1 MNANF
6 SGLLLAAQASQQP
19 PRGRQRAA
27 LPGKPHDA
35 FNEEE
40 ERLAKKFRS
49 TPRTDEER
57 KSRHREV
64 ERRRTRRMNTLIDQ
78 LRSEIEGAG
87 RTVDNNKASVLA
99 ASIDLI
105 HNLRSEISTLKAG
118 GAIAGGGSFSGRSS
132 TSVSGDDSDHAY
144 QRGTKR
150 QAAVV
155 ASASDAG
162 VAQPA
167 TKAGGRAKKAAKKS
181 SAPTLA
187 AIGAAAQLPQGGKM
201 SMQTQAMRFQQLRQ
215 VHQMLQYQQLQ
226 QQQMQQMQQMAIWR
240 SQQLQMQQ
248 MQQMQQGVLAQ
259 GAGLPQVY
267 PQGAWPAA
275 ALAQQQQQLQRRV
288 VAATAAKTAGTPPPP
303 PSPPI
308 FPTAMGAK
316 SAV

>member
-226 QQQMQQMQQMAIWR
+226 QQQMQQMA
-240 SQQLQMQQ
+240 MQYR
-248 MQQMQQGVLAQ
+248 MQGMLPQGPGLPMMVGGVGG
-259 GAGLPQVY
+259 GAG
-267 PQGAWPAA
+267 GAGGFAA
-275 ALAQQQQQLQRRV
+275 ALAQQQQQLQH
-288 VAATAAKTAGTPPPP
+288 AAAAAAKVAGMPPPP
-303 PSPPI
+303 PSPPTV
-308 FPTAMGAK
+308 PVAAAAASAK
-316 SAV
+316 SEV

>member
-1 MNANF
+1 MSANF
-6 SGLLLAAQASQQP
+6 SGLLLAAQASQQ
-19 PRGRQRAA
+19 RDSGEVTKRA
-27 LPGKPHDA
+27 HD
-35 FNEEE
+35 EEE
-40 ERLAKKFRS
+40 NRLAKKFRS
-49 TPRTDEER
+49 TPRTEEER
-57 KSRHREV
+57 KSRHRAV
-64 ERRRTRRMNTLIDQ
+64 ERRRTRNTNKLINQ
-78 LRSEIEGAG
+78 LREEVKAAG
-87 RTVDNNKASVLA
+87 RTIDNNKAAILA
-99 ASIDLI
+99 ASINLIRDL
-105 HNLRSEISTLKAG
+105 SAEIRELKAG
-118 GAIAGGGSFSGRSS
+118 GAVATAGGFSGHSS
-132 TSVSGDDSDHAY
+132 TSVSGDDSDHAAGR
-144 QRGTKR
+144 RGEFHPR
-150 QAAVV
+150 SLHRAAFV

-162 VAQPA
+162 VARPA
-167 TKAGGRAKKAAKKS
+167 VTNSAGDAAAKARS
-181 SAPTLA
+181 
-187 AIGAAAQLPQGGKM
+187 
-201 SMQTQAMRFQQLRQ
+201 QQLRQ